1 MVAKG
6 EVVGGG
12 KDLEFGISRCK
23 LLHMGWINKV
33 LLNSTG
39 NDIQY
44 PVINHNG
51 KEYKKKNV
59 YMCITGHFVVQQR
72 LAQHC
77 KSTILQ

>member
-12 KDLEFGISRCK
+12 NDLEFGISRCK

-44 PVINHNG
+44 LVITYNE
-51 KEYKKKNV
+51 KEYIYV
-59 YMCITGHFVVQQR
+59 YIYKTNSLCCTPETNTT
-72 LAQHC
+72 L
-77 KSTILQ
+77 